1 MLATVLLN
9 GAMGLVSIITFV
21 LCITDY
27 DSMVANNMAV
37 YPYISIFQQAIGS
50 DIGATLMTTLFVLL
64 NFFAALSVVAA
75 GSRQIFSFARDK
87 GMPFSGWFRQVSDV
101 FQGLPQARYTDKTRL

>member
-1 MLATVLLN
+1 MVATVMLN

-50 DIGATLMTTLFVLL
+50 DVGATLMTTLFILL

-87 GMPFSGWFRQVSDV
+87 GMPFSGWLRQV
-101 FQGLPQARYTDKTRL
+101 GYAPNTMTRLRY